1 MIMKNLLVVVDM
13 QNDFITGALTAEGF
27 GGREMYRKVVTVTN
41 DAELAEE
48 KRKFALQFGVE
59 LEMVKDMMF
68 IWTKEGSNERTFK
81 SV

>member
-1 MIMKNLLVVVDM
+1 MEQVYELS
-13 QNDFITGALTAEGF
+13 ALTAEGF
-27 GGREMYRKVVTVTN
+27 GGREMYRKVVTVKN

-59 LEMVKDMMF
+59 LGMVKEMGF

>member
-1 MIMKNLLVVVDM
+1 MKQIYELS
-13 QNDFITGALTAEGF
+13 ALTAEGF
-27 GGREMYRKVVTVTN
+27 GGREMYRKVVAVKN

-59 LEMVKDMMF
+59 LEMVKEMTS
-68 IWTKEGSNERTFK
+68 IQSKEGGNERTFK

>member
-1 MIMKNLLVVVDM
+1 MEQVYELS
-13 QNDFITGALTAEGF
+13 ALTAEGF
-27 GGREMYRKVVTVTN
+27 GGREMYRKVVTVKN
-41 DAELAEE
+41 DTELAEE

-59 LEMVKDMMF
+59 LEMVREMKF

>member
-1 MIMKNLLVVVDM
+1 MEQVYELS
-13 QNDFITGALTAEGF
+13 ALAAEGF
-27 GGREMYRKVVTVTN
+27 GGREMYRKVVTVKN

-59 LEMVKDMMF
+59 LEMVKEMMF

>member
-1 MIMKNLLVVVDM
+1 MERVYELS
-13 QNDFITGALTAEGF
+13 ALTAEGF
-27 GGREMYRKVVTVTN
+27 GGREMYRKVVTVKN
-41 DAELAEE
+41 DAELVEE

-59 LEMVKDMMF
+59 LEMVKEMMF

>member
-1 MIMKNLLVVVDM
+1 MKQIYELN
-13 QNDFITGALTAEGF
+13 ALTAEGF
-27 GGREMYRKVVTVTN
+27 GGREMYRKVVTVKN

-59 LEMVKDMMF
+59 LEMVKEKTF
-68 IWTKEGSNERTFK
+68 VWTKEVGNERAFK